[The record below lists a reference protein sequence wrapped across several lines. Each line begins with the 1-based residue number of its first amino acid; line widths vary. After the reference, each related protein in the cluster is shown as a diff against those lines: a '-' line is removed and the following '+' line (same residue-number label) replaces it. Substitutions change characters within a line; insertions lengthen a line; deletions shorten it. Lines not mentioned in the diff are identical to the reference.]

1 MEMKNHDFA
10 DHEKIDDDKSVEES
24 ESTEEV
30 NKDVARGNTNR
41 IHKTISEEGKKIILD
56 YMKDWIKRGRKPS
69 NPFKMLAKKL
79 KDSCDYDYNS
89 KAICDYYWNVLDPHR
104 KF

>member
-10 DHEKIDDDKSVEES
+10 DHDIKDHEKIDDDKSVEDS

-30 NKDVARGNTNR
+30 NKDVALRKNTNR
-41 IHKTISEEGKKIILD
+41 IHKTISEEGKKIIVD
-56 YMKDWIKRGRKPS
+56 YMEDWKKERKPS

-89 KAICDYYWNVLDPHR
+89 KAICD
-104 KF
+104 